1 MRAWHHTEMDPPA
14 EAVQIRLLIRWS
26 DVDSLGHVNNAVYLN
41 YLEEARDR
49 LIGQLFGQRAWD
61 FVLARVAIDYRS
73 ELVQD
78 DGDVIVHCGVSGY
91 GRSSIR
97 TWERVKKRDGT
108 VSAEAESVLVARDPE
123 VSKSRPLTE
132 DEKGIL
138 DAVLAEAARQ
148 S

>member
-1 MRAWHHTEMDPPA
+1 MG
-14 EAVQIRLLIRWS
+14 EATQIRLLIRWS

-49 LIGQLFGQRAWD
+49 LIANLFGERAWD

-78 DGDVIVHCGVSGY
+78 DREVIVHCGVSGY

-97 TWERVKKRDGT
+97 TWERVEKLDGT
-108 VSAEAESVLVARDPE
+108 LSAESESVLVARDPE

-132 DEKGIL
+132 EETGIL
-138 DAVLAEAARQ
+138 DAVLDGGTGR

>member
-1 MRAWHHTEMDPPA
+1 MDPA
-14 EAVQIRLLIRWS
+14 GEAVQIRLLIRWS

-78 DGDVIVHCGVSGY
+78 DREVIVHCGVSGY

-97 TWERVKKRDGT
+97 TWERVEKLDGI

-123 VSKSRPLTE
+123 VSKSRPLSE

-138 DAVLAEAARQ
+138 DAVLREGAPR

>member
-1 MRAWHHTEMDPPA
+1 MDQPG
-14 EAVQIRLLIRWS
+14 EAVQIRLTIRWS

-78 DGDVIVHCGVSGY
+78 DGEVVVHCGVSGY

-97 TWERVKKRDGT
+97 TWERVEKREGT
-108 VSAEAESVLVARDPE
+108 VSAEAESVLVARDPK
-123 VSKSRPLTE
+123 VPKSRPLSE

-138 DAVLAEAARQ
+138 DAVLEAGVRRA
-148 S
+148 

>member
-1 MRAWHHTEMDPPA
+1 MDSD
-14 EAVQIRLLIRWS
+14 AVRTRVPIRWS

-49 LIGQLFGQRAWD
+49 LIGELFGQRAWD

-78 DGDVIVHCGVSGY
+78 DGEVVVHCGVSGY

-97 TWERVKKRDGT
+97 TWERVEKADGT
-108 VSAEAESVLVARDPE
+108 VSAEAESVLVARDPNAG
-123 VSKSRPLTE
+123 KSRPLTE

-138 DAVLAEAARQ
+138 DAALEADVARR